1 LFFRYGG
8 GNESCG
14 PEDFVFSK
22 GLKPGIKQIRA
33 DQITRRWRRHVKGKV
48 ENGGLGITA
57 DFYSLKHL
65 NLDET
70 AAVLDSKDASA
81 MASHTTPVITIKHY
95 LTNETERQNTRLQKV
110 ANPFA

>member
-1 LFFRYGG
+1 MKD
-8 GNESCG
+8 CG
-14 PEDFVFSK
+14 PEDYVFSK
-22 GLKPGIKQIRA
+22 GLKPGSGQIRA

-48 ENGGLGITA
+48 EKGGLGVTA

-81 MASHTTPVITIKHY
+81 MASH
-95 LTNETERQNTRLQKV
+95 NTAIQAVGHWRYC
-110 ANPFA
+110 P